1 MTDSFTGPLA
11 GEIEKR
17 LRLSLAPSHLEVRND
32 SARHKGHAGDDGSGE
47 SHFFVD
53 VVAER
58 FSGMSRVDRQ
68 RAVNIALADLLQT
81 RIHALAMRVRAPGE

>member
-58 FSGMSRVDRQ
+58 FFGMSRVDRQ